1 MQKLSA
7 YITPPRTLMEVY
19 RMLPEGT
26 RAEIINGTL
35 YMSPAPTLSHQDII
49 INLGSQLY
57 IFTKGNKLGKACNSP
72 VDVYL
77 DKKNAFQPDLVF
89 VSRENSSILKED
101 GIYGA
106 PDLVIEVLSPGNK
119 TFDLT
124 KKKKAYEKAGAK
136 EYWVVDPETRI
147 ATGFQLKKEGYKE
160 FKSEKGKLNSALLNH
175 VFKF

>member
-7 YITPPRTLMEVY
+7 YRTPPRTLMEVY

-35 YMSPAPTLSHQDII
+35 YMSPAPTPHHQEITITLS
-49 INLGSQLY
+49 SY
-57 IFTKGNKLGKACNSP
+57 IFLYVSKNSLGKTFNGP
-72 VDVYL
+72 IDVYL
-77 DKKNAFQPDLVF
+77 DKGNAFQPDLVF
-89 VSRENSSILKED
+89 ISNKNLSIIKED

-124 KKKKAYEKAGAK
+124 KKKKAYEKASVK

-175 VFKF
+175 IFKF